1 MDIILYI
8 FYGFAGVAALFF
20 ALQYVISNGID
31 NSKAVKALKSELKDI
46 KKLLKDLS
54 ENQER

>member
-20 ALQYVISNGID
+20 ALLYVISNGID

-54 ENQER
+54 EKE